1 MKILTTN
8 KFWLKNFLKNMAY
21 KLFVDSDV
29 VIDFFTDRE
38 PHANPASEL
47 FELNEQGSVK
57 LFLSA
62 VSINNIYYIVRRFL
76 GQKKTIEVI
85 ETLTEMTEII
95 GTTKTEIVQALK
107 NDFSDY
113 EDSVQYSSALN
124 VKGLDA
130 IITRN
135 IKDYRNS
142 SIAVMTPLN
151 FLKMKE
157 KNDG

>member
-1 MKILTTN
+1 MV
-8 KFWLKNFLKNMAY
+8 Y

-38 PHANPASEL
+38 PHVNPASEL
-47 FELNEQGSVK
+47 FELNEQGDVK
-57 LFLSA
+57 LYLSA

-76 GQKKTIEVI
+76 GHKKTLEIIEI
-85 ETLTEMTEII
+85 LIEMTEIV
-95 GTTKTEIVQALK
+95 GTTKNEIYQALK
-107 NDFSDY
+107 NKFTDF
-113 EDSVQYSSALN
+113 EDSIQYSSALTI
-124 VKGLDA
+124 KGLDA

-135 IKDYRNS
+135 LKDYRNS

-157 KNDG
+157 KTEKGK

>member
-1 MKILTTN
+1 ME
-8 KFWLKNFLKNMAY
+8 Y

-47 FELNEQGSVK
+47 FELNEQGNVK
-57 LFLSA
+57 LYLSA
-62 VSINNIYYIVRRFL
+62 ISINNIYYIVRRFL
-76 GQKKTIEVI
+76 GHKKTLEVV
-85 ETLTEMTEII
+85 EVLTEMTEII
-95 GTTKTEIVQALK
+95 GTTQKEIIQALK
-107 NDFSDY
+107 NNFSDY
-113 EDSVQYSSALN
+113 EDSIQYSSALTI
-124 VKGLDA
+124 KDLDA

-135 IKDYRNS
+135 VKDYRNS

-157 KNDG
+157 KKES

>member
-1 MKILTTN
+1 ME
-8 KFWLKNFLKNMAY
+8 Y

-38 PHANPASEL
+38 PYVNPASEL
-47 FELNEQGSVK
+47 FELNEQGAVK
-57 LFLSA
+57 LYLSA

-76 GQKKTIEVI
+76 GQKKTLEVI
-85 ETLTEMTEII
+85 EGLAEMTEII
-95 GTTKTEIVQALK
+95 GTTKTEIIQALK

-113 EDSVQYSSALN
+113 EASVQYSSALTI
-124 VKGLDA
+124 KDLDA
-130 IITRN
+130 IVTRN
-135 IKDYRNS
+135 VKDYRNA

-157 KNDG
+157 KNEC

>member
-1 MKILTTN
+1 ME
-8 KFWLKNFLKNMAY
+8 Y

-38 PHANPASEL
+38 VHANPASEL
-47 FELNEQGSVK
+47 FELNEHGDIK

-62 VSINNIYYIVRRFL
+62 VSINNIYYIVRKFL
-76 GQKKTIEVI
+76 GHKKTLDVI

-95 GTTKTEIVQALK
+95 GTSKKEIVQAL
-107 NDFSDY
+107 NNNFTDF
-113 EDSVQYSSALN
+113 EDSIQYSTAL
-124 VKGLDA
+124 KIKDIDA

-135 IKDYRNS
+135 IKDYKNS
-142 SIAVMTPLN
+142 SITVMTPVS

-157 KNDG
+157 KNNS

>member
-1 MKILTTN
+1 ME
-8 KFWLKNFLKNMAY
+8 Y

-47 FELNEQGSVK
+47 FELNEQGNVR
-57 LFLSA
+57 LYLSA

-76 GQKKTIEVI
+76 GHKKTIEVI
-85 ETLTEMTEII
+85 ETLTEMTEIV
-95 GTTKTEIVQALK
+95 GTTKKEIIQALK
-107 NDFSDY
+107 NSFTDY
-113 EDSVQYSSALN
+113 EDSVQYSSALTI
-124 VKGLDA
+124 KGLDV

-151 FLKMKE
+151 FLKMIA
-157 KNDG
+157 KNES

>member
-1 MKILTTN
+1 ME
-8 KFWLKNFLKNMAY
+8 Y

-47 FELNEQGSVK
+47 FELNEQGKVK
-57 LFLSA
+57 LYLSA

-76 GQKKTIEVI
+76 GHKKTIEVV
-85 ETLTEMTEII
+85 ELLAEMTEII
-95 GTTKTEIVQALK
+95 GTTRKEIIQALK

-113 EDSVQYSSALN
+113 EDSIQYSSALTI
-124 VKGLDA
+124 KGIDA

-142 SIAVMTPLN
+142 SIAVMTPLS
-151 FLKMKE
+151 FLKMKD
-157 KNDG
+157 KGI

>member
-1 MKILTTN
+1 ME
-8 KFWLKNFLKNMAY
+8 Y

-38 PHANPASEL
+38 LHVNPASEL
-47 FELNEQGSVK
+47 FELNEQGDVK
-57 LFLSA
+57 LYLSA

-76 GQKKTIEVI
+76 GHKKTLEVV
-85 ETLTEMTEII
+85 ETLTEMTEIV
-95 GTTKTEIVQALK
+95 GTTKKEIIQALK
-107 NDFSDY
+107 NRFTDY
-113 EDSVQYSSALN
+113 EDSIQYSSALTI
-124 VKGLDA
+124 KGLDA

-135 IKDYRNS
+135 IKDYRTS

-157 KNDG
+157 KNES

>member
-1 MKILTTN
+1 ME
-8 KFWLKNFLKNMAY
+8 Y

-29 VIDFFTDRE
+29 VIDFFTDRQ
-38 PHANPASEL
+38 PHVNPASEL
-47 FELNEQGSVK
+47 FELNEQGNIQ
-57 LFLSA
+57 LYLSA

-76 GQKKTIEVI
+76 GHNKTIEVV
-85 ETLTEMTEII
+85 ELLTDMTEIV
-95 GTTKTEIVQALK
+95 GTTKKEIIQALK

-113 EDSVQYSSALN
+113 EDSVQYSSALTIKN
-124 VKGLDA
+124 LDA

-157 KNDG
+157 KNES

>member
-1 MKILTTN
+1 MG
-8 KFWLKNFLKNMAY
+8 Y

-47 FELNEQGSVK
+47 FELNEQGIVQ
-57 LFLSA
+57 LYLSA
-62 VSINNIYYIVRRFL
+62 VSLNNIYYIVRKFL
-76 GQKKTIEVI
+76 GHKKTLEVI
-85 ETLTEMTEII
+85 EELTEMTEIV
-95 GTTKTEIVQALK
+95 GTTKSEILQALK
-107 NDFSDY
+107 NEFSDY
-113 EDSVQYSSALN
+113 EDSVQYSSALTIHDI
-124 VKGLDA
+124 DA

-151 FLKMKE
+151 FLKMKD
-157 KNDG
+157 KANFG